1 MRFQLNF
8 GTSHPLPPFL
18 EGGGKSAPPRGF
30 KEPKKAGSN
39 RVNYRVTQKN
49 ETSKSV
55 VGVQFYFFTGGLE
68 PEPEPDPTSHFT
80 DTLSESEMAQISN
93 FHLIM
98 NQFSPPF

>member
-39 RVNYRVTQKN
+39 RVNGDNCEADDCDNDENGDEDDV
-49 ETSKSV
+49 
-55 VGVQFYFFTGGLE
+55 
-68 PEPEPDPTSHFT
+68 H
-80 DTLSESEMAQISN
+80 
-93 FHLIM
+93 
-98 NQFSPPF
+98 

>member
-39 RVNYRVTQKN
+39 RVKINLVDIPALR
-49 ETSKSV
+49 
-55 VGVQFYFFTGGLE
+55 GLFLTAAHSG
-68 PEPEPDPTSHFT
+68 PH
-80 DTLSESEMAQISN
+80 
-93 FHLIM
+93 HLLG
-98 NQFSPPF
+98 SPAKADVNWEI

>member
-39 RVNYRVTQKN
+39 RVKKKMSAVKFNTF
-49 ETSKSV
+49 E
-55 VGVQFYFFTGGLE
+55 
-68 PEPEPDPTSHFT
+68 
-80 DTLSESEMAQISN
+80 
-93 FHLIM
+93 
-98 NQFSPPF
+98 